1 MNVRSHV
8 SCYHVSYYLII
19 AGSRPGSTDGDG
31 YHPPGHGP
39 PGDRGHHD
47 NAQHLPAVAPK
58 IRALQH
64 QLKLTDISE
73 AKGSLV

>member
-8 SCYHVSYYLII
+8 SCYHVSYYLIV

-31 YHPPGHGP
+31 YHPAGHG
-39 PGDRGHHD
+39 GGGHHD
-47 NAQHLPAVAPK
+47 NNQHLPAVAPK

>member
-1 MNVRSHV
+1 MNFNNEFVT
-8 SCYHVSYYLII
+8 
-19 AGSRPGSTDGDG
+19 GSRPGSTDGDG
-31 YHPPGHGP
+31 YHHTGHVSHMN
-39 PGDRGHHD
+39 GHVDSSQNGHVGMS
-47 NAQHLPAVAPK
+47 QHLPNVGPK